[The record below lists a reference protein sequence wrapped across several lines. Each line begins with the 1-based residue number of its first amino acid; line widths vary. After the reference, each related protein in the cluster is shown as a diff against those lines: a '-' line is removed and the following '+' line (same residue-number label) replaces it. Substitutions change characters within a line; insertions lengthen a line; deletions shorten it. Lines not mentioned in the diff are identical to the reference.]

1 VQVAY
6 AFALVA
12 LLAFAAPAANA
23 RSLKQ
28 DSSSITDADILN
40 FALNLECLEAQF
52 YSCAV
57 YGQPLSAEL
66 TGNGPAPIGC
76 QSANFTNDDIYS
88 IAMDVANNEIA
99 HVNYLRTALGNYSV
113 QCPLVNIGSA
123 FSDAANAVLNT
134 TLSPPFSP
142 YVNDLYFL
150 HGAFIFED
158 VGVTAYK
165 GALTSFQSK
174 DIMLAA
180 AGKCLLPVGCSDM
193 LATIC
198 FCHCLCLSCASCM
211 QSHLHQFC
219 KGLPASN
226 AVVIRYAANTHCLFA
241 GIMAVEA
248 YHAGY
253 VRTALIQNGDVMTP
267 YGVNVTTIVNAIAAG
282 RDMLDNKTVNT
293 VDDEGIYNA
302 ITGDYILTPVDG
314 NAVAYS
320 RTPAQVLDV
329 VYLGSASTPGGF
341 YPNGLNG
348 KIH

>member
-1 VQVAY
+1 MKAAY
-6 AFALVA
+6 AIALVG
-12 LLAFAAPAANA
+12 LLVFAAPIADA

-28 DSSSITDADILN
+28 DSSAITDADILN

-57 YGQPLSAEL
+57 YGKPLSAEL

-76 QSANFTNDDIYS
+76 QSANFSNDDVYN
-88 IAMDVANNEIA
+88 IAMDVANDEIT
-99 HVNYLRTALGNYSV
+99 HVKYLRTALGNSSV

-142 YVNDLYFL
+142 YVNDLFFL

-165 GALTSFQSK
+165 GALTSFKSK
-174 DIMLAA
+174 DIMTAA
-180 AGKCLLPVGCSDM
+180 
-193 LATIC
+193 
-198 FCHCLCLSCASCM
+198 
-211 QSHLHQFC
+211 
-219 KGLPASN
+219 
-226 AVVIRYAANTHCLFA
+226 A

-253 VRTALIQNGDVMTP
+253 VRTALIESGDVVTP

-282 RDMLDNKTVNT
+282 RDMLDGTEFNS
-293 VDDEGIYNA
+293 DEGIYNA
-302 ITGDYILTPVDG
+302 MTGDYILVPTDG
-314 NAVAYS
+314 NAIAFS
-320 RTPAQVLDV
+320 RTPAQVLQI
-329 VYLGSASTPGGF
+329 VYLSADGTPGGF
-341 YPNGLNG
+341 FPNGVNG
-348 KIH
+348 KIQ